1 MKNHPNLPP
10 LKGHRFPRSIVSY
23 AVWAYFRVN
32 MSLRDVEDLLA
43 VRGIAVSYETIR
55 SWVTKFGQQ
64 YARSIQRDRPK
75 PNDKWHLDEVV
86 IAIKGR
92 KHWLWRFVDANGPSH
107 RCKQRLPGNGRPGY
121 PCPIAQEYQSGKA
134 FHA

>member
-1 MKNHPNLPP
+1 
-10 LKGHRFPRSIVSY
+10 
-23 AVWAYFRVN
+23 

-43 VRGIAVSYETIR
+43 ERGIAVSYETIR

-64 YARSIQRDRPK
+64 YARSIRRDRPK

-92 KHWLWRFVDANGPSH
+92 KHCLVAQISCNWKRALPETDFR
-107 RCKQRLPGNGRPGY
+107 RCVRNAGAQVQSSGLESGR
-121 PCPIAQEYQSGKA
+121 QS
-134 FHA
+134 

>member
-1 MKNHPNLPP
+1 
-10 LKGHRFPRSIVSY
+10 
-23 AVWAYFRVN
+23 
-32 MSLRDVEDLLA
+32 MSLRDVEDLS
-43 VRGIAVSYETIR
+43 VERGIAVSYETIR

-64 YARSIQRDRPK
+64 YARSIRRDRPK

-92 KHWLWRFVDANGPSH
+92 KHGLTNTDTH

-121 PCPIAQEYQSGKA
+121 PCPIAQEYQTGKA

>member
-1 MKNHPNLPP
+1 
-10 LKGHRFPRSIVSY
+10 
-23 AVWAYFRVN
+23 

-43 VRGIAVSYETIR
+43 ECGIAVSYETIR

-64 YARSIQRDRPK
+64 YARSIRRDRLK

-92 KHWLWRFVDANGPSH
+92 THWLWRAVDADGPS
-107 RCKQRLPGNGRPGY
+107 CLMT
-121 PCPIAQEYQSGKA
+121 
-134 FHA
+134 